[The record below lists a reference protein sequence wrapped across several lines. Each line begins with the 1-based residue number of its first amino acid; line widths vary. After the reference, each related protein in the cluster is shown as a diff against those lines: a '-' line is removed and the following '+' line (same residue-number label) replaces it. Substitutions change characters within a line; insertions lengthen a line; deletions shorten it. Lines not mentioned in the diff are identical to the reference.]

1 MTSAGTAAAATRRR
15 SLAAGLVTALVA
27 AGLVAGG
34 WTAEARTALAVV
46 PSGDPAVTQARMSNN
61 TFERRVK
68 RQINK
73 RRAAR
78 DLPRVRVVSECL
90 DGYAEDWAETIAQT
104 GLMVHRDQT
113 IILADCELSWAG
125 ENLAR
130 GTDLTPKSTVKA
142 WMNSPDH
149 RAVLLKRRANRA
161 GIGVRKDSEDRTVV
175 VLNFGDK

>member
-1 MTSAGTAAAATRRR
+1 MV
-15 SLAAGLVTALVA
+15 LAVA
-27 AGLVAGG
+27 AGLLVGAPS
-34 WTAEARTALAVV
+34 AEAWPAAADV
-46 PSGDPAVTQARMSNN
+46 PGSGTGVAATSISNN
-61 TFERRVK
+61 TFERRVQ
-68 RQINK
+68 RQVNK

-78 DLPRVRVVSECL
+78 DLPKVRIVSECL

-113 IILADCELSWAG
+113 VILASCELSWAG

-142 WMNSPDH
+142 WMDSPDH

-161 GIGVRKDSEDRTVV
+161 GIGVRKDGEDRTVV